1 MSTCE
6 TKAQKV
12 LRKLKMRSRE
22 CSFCGARCK
31 STSGTKRPNRTLS
44 SERLDSAADRDEMY
58 GEAMADLKRQI
69 EST

>member
-22 CSFCGARCK
+22 CSFCGGPFQEPLGNK
-31 STSGTKRPNRTLS
+31 
-44 SERLDSAADRDEMY
+44 AA
-58 GEAMADLKRQI
+58 
-69 EST
+69 